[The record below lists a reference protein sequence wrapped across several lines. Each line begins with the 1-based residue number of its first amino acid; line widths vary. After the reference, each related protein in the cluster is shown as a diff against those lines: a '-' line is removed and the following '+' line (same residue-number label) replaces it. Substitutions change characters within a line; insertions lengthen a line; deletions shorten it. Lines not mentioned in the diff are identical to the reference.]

1 MAAMEPMAVVYVA
14 HAAHAAPIAHATD
27 VTPTETEAAAV
38 TSAEAATTE
47 ATPTEA
53 TAMTA
58 ATATTAATSTS
69 TAHQHQ
75 QTVLCIQIGVVGIAR
90 LSERCRGSKSKRK
103 SGADT
108 KRDDA
113 AIHEYTTHDHTMEQ
127 DRSATLT
134 AQDSFVFMI
143 TPPMAIAWPVHCT
156 AQSNRKTSREAS
168 RQFAR
173 PAASSRLQGRSNDAA
188 N

>member
-1 MAAMEPMAVVYVA
+1 MAAMEPMAAVYVA

-27 VTPTETEAAAV
+27 VTPTETEAAGV

-58 ATATTAATSTS
+58 ATATTAAASTSTS
-69 TAHQHQ
+69 TVHQHQ

-103 SGADT
+103 SAADT

-113 AIHEYTTHDHTMEQ
+113 AFHDAPLLAVKFVAPRKSIGDIFNWRPIAAIGIFPERGVQ
-127 DRSATLT
+127 AKVSLWLTLT
-134 AQDSFVFMI
+134 K
-143 TPPMAIAWPVHCT
+143 PCG
-156 AQSNRKTSREAS
+156 K
-168 RQFAR
+168 R
-173 PAASSRLQGRSNDAA
+173 PACVGEANDRAA
-188 N
+188 